1 MITAILA
8 GALALALPQQQTD
21 TTFEVRAGGHLE
33 IDALNGSVTIDT
45 WDRAAMR
52 VRSTASG
59 ATRVEIERNGSRVSI
74 DSDNPRG
81 RPGPVRLEITVPR
94 RFDIQIEGVHMPIV
108 VDGVQ
113 GSLDLENVEGS
124 ITVRRVSGPVNVESV
139 SGGIILED
147 VQGDVTVTNVNEALH
162 LSSVRGNISA
172 ETTNGAIVMR
182 GIESTSVEASTVNG
196 LVEYHGTVRDGGN
209 YYLGTHNGRITMSMP
224 AGANARLDIATR
236 NGKVEAAFPV
246 QVRSEGDGEF
256 SISLG
261 SGSARIELESYN
273 GSVYLVR
280 PSGR

>member
-124 ITVRRVSGPVNVESV
+124 ITVRRVSGPVDVESV

-147 VQGDVTVTNVNEALH
+147 VQGDVTVTNVNEAVH